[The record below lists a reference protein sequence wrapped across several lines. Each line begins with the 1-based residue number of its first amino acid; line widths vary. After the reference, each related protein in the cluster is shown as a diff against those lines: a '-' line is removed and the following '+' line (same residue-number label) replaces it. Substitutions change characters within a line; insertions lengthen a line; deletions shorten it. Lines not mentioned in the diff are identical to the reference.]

1 MDVFINRK
9 KLSKGAQVALFE
21 LLENFGIRTP
31 RSTVNQMPLLCFE
44 NGSLHDAKSQQ
55 ADLQNSVVNV
65 DHHRKIRTQIFI
77 F

>member
-44 NGSLHDAKSQQ
+44 NDS
-55 ADLQNSVVNV
+55 
-65 DHHRKIRTQIFI
+65 KITTGRSSEFSS
-77 F
+77 